1 MNRSRILLAV
11 VAALLLP
18 LALFA
23 QAQGK
28 AAPAAPKPAQ
38 ACPHM
43 TVMSNSID
51 QALALLETAMAG
63 PDNIKQAVALLK
75 KAKDQANQ
83 CQAMCAEKMCGSGGH
98 DHAAMGGAKAAA
110 TKVTDPV
117 CGMTVDP
124 AKAPKSTYA
133 GKTYYF
139 CSAEDKAKFDKD
151 PKAYANK
158 G

>member
-1 MNRSRILLAV
+1 MNRSRLLLAV
-11 VAALLLP
+11 VAVLLLP

-23 QAQGK
+23 QGQGK
-28 AAPAAPKPAQ
+28 APAAKPAQ

-43 TVMSNSID
+43 TAMTDSID
-51 QALALLETAMAG
+51 QAVNLLETAMAG
-63 PDNIKQAVALLK
+63 PDNIKQAIAVLK
-75 KAKDQANQ
+75 KAKDQGTQ
-83 CQAMCAEKMCGSGGH
+83 CQAMCAEQMCGSGH
-98 DHAAMGGAKAAA
+98 DHAAAAGAGASAAA
-110 TKVTDPV
+110 KVTDPV

-151 PKAYANK
+151 PKAYAKK

>member
-1 MNRSRILLAV
+1 MNRSRMLLAA
-11 VAALLLP
+11 VAVLLLP

-23 QAQGK
+23 QGQGK
-28 AAPAAPKPAQ
+28 AAPAPKPVQ

-43 TVMSNSID
+43 TTMSNSID
-51 QALALLETAMAG
+51 QAITLLETAMAG

-75 KAKDQANQ
+75 KAKDQGDQ

-98 DHAAMGGAKAAA
+98 DHAAMAGANAAA
-110 TKVTDPV
+110 AKVTDPV

-151 PKAYANK
+151 PASFVKK

>member
-1 MNRSRILLAV
+1 MNRTRMLLAV
-11 VAALLLP
+11 VAVLLLP

-23 QAQGK
+23 QGQGK
-28 AAPAAPKPAQ
+28 PAPEAKPVQ

-43 TVMSNSID
+43 TVMTNSID
-51 QALALLETAMAG
+51 QAITLLETAMAG

-75 KAKDQANQ
+75 KAKDQGSQ

-98 DHAAMGGAKAAA
+98 DHAAMGGANAA

-151 PKAYANK
+151 PKTYANK